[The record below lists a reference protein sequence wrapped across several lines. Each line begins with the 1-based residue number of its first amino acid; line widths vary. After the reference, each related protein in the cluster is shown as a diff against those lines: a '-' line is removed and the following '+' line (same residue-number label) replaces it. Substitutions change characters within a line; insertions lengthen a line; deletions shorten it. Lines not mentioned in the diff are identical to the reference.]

1 MFRRLTP
8 LQVTVDI
15 VVACLFGLVMAGL
28 ELPATDGA
36 SPVIVTLGM
45 TAALALRRLS
55 PGLALGVAWL
65 TVLVQLTSGMQAV
78 TSNLAIVFVLYAT
91 ACYGGTWAKWAGLVS
106 AVGGGVIAAVYTTLI
121 LYGGTDP
128 YSISSMPQV
137 VFTSLVGSIAAIFVL
152 GLSWTVGLLVRT
164 SRAAREE
171 GVRRYQAQQDQRLA
185 EQAVVVE
192 QERNKIARDMH
203 DVVAHSLAVV
213 IAQADGARYA
223 QKDDP
228 EAMGGTLA
236 TIAETARSALGD
248 VRLLL
253 AELRHNQ
260 GEGPQPLLTDLDALF
275 DQMRATG
282 LHLALSTSGEEHPL
296 PVGHQIAVYRI
307 LQEALTNALRH
318 GAAGRPVLV
327 DLAWRQGGLTV
338 RVENVAASTTDSEPF
353 GHGIPG
359 MRERANLVGGGLTVE
374 TTAAGGFVVTAFVP
388 VPQPVSQGGLR

>member
-8 LQVTVDI
+8 VQVAIDL
-15 VVACLFGLVMAGL
+15 VVACVFALVVAGL
-28 ELPATDGA
+28 ELPASDGM
-36 SPVIVTLGM
+36 SPVVVILGM
-45 TAALALRRLS
+45 TGALALRRLS
-55 PGLALGVAWL
+55 PGLALAVAWI
-65 TVLVQLTSGMQAV
+65 TVAIQLGSGMQAV
-78 TSNLAIVFVLYAT
+78 PSNMAIVCVLYAT
-91 ACYGGTWAKWAGLVS
+91 ACYGGTWVKWAGLVS
-106 AVGGGVIAAVYTTLI
+106 AIGGGVIAATYTTFT
-121 LYGGTDP
+121 LYGGTSP
-128 YSISSMPQV
+128 FSIGSMPQV
-137 VFTSLVGSIAAIFVL
+137 VFTSLVGSIAAIFVF

-171 GVRRYQAQQDQRLA
+171 GARRYQAQQERRLA

-223 QKDDP
+223 YRGDAD
-228 EAMGGTLA
+228 AMDGTLG

-248 VRLLL
+248 VRMLL
-253 AELRHNQ
+253 AELRHRQ

-275 DQMRATG
+275 DQMRGAG
-282 LHLALSTSGEEHPL
+282 LRLELTRSGPEHPL

-318 GAAGRPVLV
+318 GAPDMPVLV

-338 RVENVAASTTDSEPF
+338 RVENVSAPAVTREPF

-359 MRERANLVGGGLTVE
+359 MRERANLVGGALTAE
-374 TTAAGGFVVTAFVP
+374 ATAAGGFVVTAFVP
-388 VPQPVSQGGLR
+388 VPQPVSQGEFR